1 MSDTI
6 AAARNV
12 TSISF
17 QKINY
22 KLNLSPALRRD
33 QAVQY
38 FILMHK
44 CPSRDIVQQ
53 CGLTSL
59 MTFRQ
64 NLLVLNYLTEK
75 LDPSSFMGLKYGDT
89 RNESL

>member
-17 QKINY
+17 EKINY
-22 KLNLSPALRRD
+22 KLNLSPALRRG

-44 CPSRDIVQQ
+44 CRSRDIVQK

-75 LDPSSFMGLKYGDT
+75 IRPVFFYGS
-89 RNESL
+89 EIWGYEK